1 MNIAVCL
8 KQTPDTTTRVKIA
21 DDGKSIVED
30 DIQWIIN
37 PYDESAVEEAIR
49 LTEQHGGEV
58 TILSLGPVRVEQ
70 AIRAALAMG
79 AHKAIRLDSE
89 RVPVD
94 PLITARALVEVLQE
108 AAYDL
113 IFTGQQAID
122 DDHAQVPQR
131 IAQAM
136 NLPCVTAVEELH
148 VEDGQGWGRR
158 VLEGV
163 REKVSFRLPA
173 VVGVNLRL
181 VEPRYPS
188 FLGIRKAQKKP
199 IDVRVATL
207 GAEHLV
213 VERLLYPPEKTA
225 GRLFN
230 DGVDAVSEVVRLL
243 REEAKVI

>member
-21 DDGKSIVED
+21 DDGASIVED

-37 PYDESAVEEAIR
+37 PHDEAAIEAAVR

-58 TILSLGPVRVEQ
+58 TILSLGPARVEE

-79 AHKAIRLDSE
+79 AHKAVRLDSPSI
-89 RVPVD
+89 PVD
-94 PLITARALVEVLQE
+94 PGATARALVEVLQE
-108 AAYDL
+108 DTYDL

-122 DDHAQVPQR
+122 DDHAQMPQR
-131 IAQAM
+131 LAQAM

-148 VEDGQGWGRR
+148 VEDGQGRGQR
-158 VLEGV
+158 VLEGI
-163 REKVSFRLPA
+163 REDVSFRLPA
-173 VVGVNLRL
+173 VVGVNRRL

-188 FLGIRKAQKKP
+188 FRGIMQAKKKP
-199 IDVRVATL
+199 VEVRAVAL
-207 GAEHLV
+207 AADHLV
-213 VERLLYPPEKTA
+213 VERLSYPPEKTA
-225 GRLFN
+225 GRIFT
-230 DGVDAVSEVVRLL
+230 DGVAAVPEVVRLL

>member
-8 KQTPDTTTRVKIA
+8 KQTPDTTTRVHLA
-21 DDGKSIVED
+21 DDGTSIVED

-37 PYDESAVEEAIR
+37 PYDESAVEVAIQ

-58 TILSLGPVRVEQ
+58 TLVSLGPERVEE

-79 AHKAIRLDSE
+79 AHRAIRLDSAH
-89 RVPVD
+89 VPVD
-94 PLITARALVEVLQE
+94 PRVTAKALAAVLQE
-108 AAYDL
+108 GAYDL

-136 NLPCVTAVEELH
+136 NLPCVTAIEELH
-148 VEDGQGWGRR
+148 IEDGQGWGRR

-173 VVGVNLRL
+173 VVGVNRRL

-188 FLGIRKAQKKP
+188 FIGIKRARQKP
-199 IDVRVATL
+199 LEVRPAVLDAD
-207 GAEHLV
+207 HLV
-213 VERLLYPPEKTA
+213 ITRLSSPAEKTA
-225 GRLFN
+225 GRRFT
-230 DGVDAVSEVVRLL
+230 DGVDAVPEVVRLL
-243 REEAKVI
+243 HEEAKVI

>member
-1 MNIAVCL
+1 MKIAVCL

-21 DDGKSIVED
+21 DDGTSIVED

-181 VEPRYPS
+181 VDPRYPS

>member
-1 MNIAVCL
+1 MNIALCL
-8 KQTPDTTTRVKIA
+8 KQTPDTETRIKIA
-21 DDGKSIVED
+21 ADGASIVED

-37 PYDESAVEEAIR
+37 PYDESAIEIA
-49 LTEQHGGEV
+49 LQLAEQHSGEV
-58 TILSLGPVRVEQ
+58 TILSLGPARVEE

-79 AHKAIRLDSE
+79 AHTAIRLDAP
-89 RVPVD
+89 RIPVD
-94 PLITARALVEVLQE
+94 PRVTARALVTVLQE
-108 AAYDL
+108 GDYDL

-136 NLPCVTAVEELH
+136 NRPCVTAVEELH
-148 VEDGQGWGRR
+148 IEDGQSWGRR

-173 VVGVNLRL
+173 VIGVNRRL

-188 FLGIRKAQKKP
+188 FIGIRKAQKKP
-199 IDVRVATL
+199 IDVRPAVL
-207 GAEHLV
+207 EAEHLV
-213 VERLLYPPEKTA
+213 VERLSYPPEKAA
-225 GRLFN
+225 GRRFT
-230 DGVDAVSEVVRLL
+230 DGVEAVPEVVRLL

>member
-21 DDGKSIVED
+21 DDGKSIIED

-37 PYDESAVEEAIR
+37 PYDEAAVEEAIR

-58 TILSLGPVRVEQ
+58 TILSLGPARVEQ

-136 NLPCVTAVEELH
+136 KLPCVTAVEELH

-181 VEPRYPS
+181 VKPRYPS

-199 IDVRVATL
+199 IDVRAATL
-207 GAEHLV
+207 DAEHLV
-213 VERLLYPPEKTA
+213 VERLFYPPEKTA

-230 DGVDAVSEVVRLL
+230 DGVNAVPEVVRLL
-243 REEAKVI
+243 HEEAKVI